1 MAKEKRS
8 KPTIE
13 TIKVTSLSEADTLLK
28 QISDINANLR
38 KIEADADI
46 RVNEIKEDMKEK
58 AEQLL
63 EQKEL
68 LEKSL
73 GIYCEYN
80 KGELF
85 GDKKTIEL
93 TFGLFGYRQST
104 SIGVKATT
112 LELLKKHGL
121 EEAIITKET
130 PNKDIMRDWSEE
142 KLKLV
147 DAKRNVEDKFWV
159 EAKSNDIEAS
169 A

>member
-8 KPTIE
+8 KPSIE
-13 TIKVTSLSEADTLLK
+13 TVKITSLSEADGLLK
-28 QISDINANLR
+28 RISDINANLR

-46 RVNEIKEDMKEK
+46 KVNEIKETMRAEAEELIEEKER
-58 AEQLL
+58 
-63 EQKEL
+63 

-73 GIYCEYN
+73 GIYSEYN

-85 GDKKTIEL
+85 SDKKTIEL

-104 SIGVKATT
+104 SISVKQTT

-121 EEAIITKET
+121 EEAIITKES
-130 PNKDIMRDWSEE
+130 PNKEVMRYWSEE

-147 DAKRNVEDKFWV
+147 DAKRVVEDKFWV
-159 EAKSNDIEAS
+159 EAKQNEVEV
-169 A
+169 

>member
-8 KPTIE
+8 KPSIE
-13 TIKVTSLSEADTLLK
+13 TVKITSLGEADALLK
-28 QISDINANLR
+28 KISDINANLR
-38 KIEADADI
+38 KIEANADI
-46 RVNEIKEDMKEK
+46 RVNEIKEAMKAEAEELLEEKEK
-58 AEQLL
+58 
-63 EQKEL
+63 

-73 GIYCEYN
+73 GIYSEYN
-80 KGELF
+80 KSELF
-85 GDKKTIEL
+85 SDKKTIEL

-104 SIGVKATT
+104 SIGTKATT

-130 PNKDIMRDWSEE
+130 PNKDVMRDWSEE

>member
-46 RVNEIKEDMKEK
+46 KVNEIKEEMKEK

-68 LEKSL
+68 LEKSI

-104 SIGVKATT
+104 SIAVKQTT

-121 EEAIITKET
+121 EEAIITKES

-147 DAKRNVEDKFWV
+147 DARRNVEDKFWV